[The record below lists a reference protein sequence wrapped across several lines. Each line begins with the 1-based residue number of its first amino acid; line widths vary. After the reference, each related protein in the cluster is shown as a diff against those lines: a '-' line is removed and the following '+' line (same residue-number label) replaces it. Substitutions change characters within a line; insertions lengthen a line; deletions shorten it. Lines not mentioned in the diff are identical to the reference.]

1 MRKQKLLV
9 ASLINLELLTKF
21 NYIMKNKIFMGV
33 RILFGLMMVN
43 SGLNKFLGYM
53 PMPEMTEAAGAL
65 MAAFGASVYMF
76 PLVAIV
82 ELLAG
87 GLIITKKYN
96 AFGAVLMM
104 PVTVN
109 IFLIHTVLDPAGFV
123 MGLILLLINL
133 WILIENKVKFKALCE

>member
-1 MRKQKLLV
+1 
-9 ASLINLELLTKF
+9 
-21 NYIMKNKIFMGV
+21 MGV

-53 PMPEMTEAAGAL
+53 PMPEMAEAAGNL
-65 MAAFGASVYMF
+65 MGAFAASVYMF
-76 PLVAIV
+76 PLVAVV

-96 AFGAVLMM
+96 ALGAVLMM

-123 MGLILLLINL
+123 MGLILLLINT
-133 WILIENKVKFKALCE
+133 WILIENKDKFSGLID

>member
-1 MRKQKLLV
+1 MRKLKLLAV
-9 ASLINLELLTKF
+9 YLINLELLIKF

-53 PMPEMTEAAGAL
+53 PMPEMAEAAGIL
-65 MAAFGASVYMF
+65 MGAFFASVYLF
-76 PLVAIV
+76 PLVGIV

-87 GLIITKKYN
+87 GLILTKKYS
-96 AFGAVLMM
+96 ALGAVLMM

-109 IFLIHTVLDPAGFV
+109 IFLVHAFLDPAGLV
-123 MGLILLLINL
+123 LGLILLLINS
-133 WILIENKVKFKALCE
+133 WIIFENKEKFLPLID

>member
-1 MRKQKLLV
+1 
-9 ASLINLELLTKF
+9 
-21 NYIMKNKIFMGV
+21 MKNKIFMGV

-53 PMPEMTEAAGAL
+53 PMPEMAEAAGTL
-65 MAAFGASVYMF
+65 MGAFAASVYMF
-76 PLVAIV
+76 PLVTVV

-96 AFGAVLMM
+96 ALGAVLMM

-123 MGLILLLINL
+123 MGLILLLINT
-133 WILIENKVKFKALCE
+133 WILIENKEKFSGLID